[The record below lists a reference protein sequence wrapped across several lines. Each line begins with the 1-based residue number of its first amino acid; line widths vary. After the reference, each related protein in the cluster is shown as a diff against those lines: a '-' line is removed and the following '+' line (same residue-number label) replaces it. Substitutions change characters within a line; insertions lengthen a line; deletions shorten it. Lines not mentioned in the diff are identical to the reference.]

1 MYEYRIYVR
10 FIYCIPSC
18 VLYVFVL
25 IALFKEHK
33 GVPGRFYSLLIVQAL
48 LNVLVF
54 VNSFYVVQM
63 ANITNESNW
72 WSGIYNRTPL
82 FITSIIWSYG
92 FPSSVAITL
101 LTPFWSVY
109 PLLTHS
115 SYFIIDNNTNCFDV
129 TSTARNFELAAYFFK
144 QRGILAILWR
154 GSLIYPVLINMG
166 KIMSELFIF
175 LTVLLVATS
184 LVNCVSVILL
194 FIRSKR
200 YHDKAERNMF
210 ILAFLDF
217 LIQVTFYI
225 LFALI
230 YKRADNNGITDFLV
244 PYASDVV
251 TFSNAYLLIILN
263 KKIRRRV
270 SILVKCRGLL
280 PY

>member
-18 VLYVFVL
+18 ILYVFVL
-25 IALFKEHK
+25 IALFKEHR
-33 GVPGRFYSLLIVQAL
+33 GVSGRFYSLLIVQAL
-48 LNVLVF
+48 LNVIVF

-82 FITSIIWSYG
+82 LITSINSRKACSRAPY
-92 FPSSVAITL
+92 FYSTL
-101 LTPFWSVY
+101 S
-109 PLLTHS
+109 
-115 SYFIIDNNTNCFDV
+115 
-129 TSTARNFELAAYFFK
+129 K
-144 QRGILAILWR
+144 M
-154 GSLIYPVLINMG
+154 NMG
-166 KIMSELFIF
+166 RIMNDLFIF

-184 LVNCVSVILL
+184 LVNCVSFILL

-200 YHDKAERNMF
+200 YNDNAERNMF

-230 YKRADNNGITDFLV
+230 YKRADHNGVTDFLV

-263 KKIRRRV
+263 KKIRQRV
-270 SILVKCRGLL
+270 SILVKCRGTSSKPSILVTSFPL
-280 PY
+280 ASSQIITVA